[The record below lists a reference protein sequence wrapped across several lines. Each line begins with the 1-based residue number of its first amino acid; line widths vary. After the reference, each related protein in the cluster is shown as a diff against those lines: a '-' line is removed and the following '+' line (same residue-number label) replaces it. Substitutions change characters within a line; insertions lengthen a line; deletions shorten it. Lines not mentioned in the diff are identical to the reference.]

1 MTHADR
7 KITSI
12 LELPKG
18 ARVMGHTLDRGNRR
32 IQIVMPDG
40 TPRTYTLVPQEST
53 KKETP

>member
-1 MTHADR
+1 MTR
-7 KITSI
+7 KIKSI

-32 IQIVMPDG
+32 VQIVMPDG